1 MIRNILG
8 LLLLITS
15 LSAQSEDM
23 TPWPFDGLEGVSGTF
38 TSETQGPSGDTL
50 RSSGRFS
57 SLKPDHYLWDIQTP
71 DSQMLVVNSTGFWQ
85 VDRDLDVVILR
96 DVPSSAQL
104 PLSKIWLDEAELT
117 AFSKEVTEGS
127 MEAISAF
134 ELRVVSPTLLEM
146 RLVDPLGRETRF
158 QLTIESTVAP
168 AREAFDVRVPP
179 NVDFFDERSVK
190 PTPNAEAFK

>member
-1 MIRNILG
+1 MIRNIVG

-15 LSAQSEDM
+15 LSAQSDA
-23 TPWPFDGLEGVSGTF
+23 TIPWPFEGLEGVSGTF
-38 TSETQGPSGDTL
+38 SSETEGPSGDTL

-71 DSQMLVVNSTGFWQ
+71 DSQMLVVNPTGFWQ

-104 PLSKIWLDEAELT
+104 PLAKIWLDEAELT
-117 AFSKEVTEGS
+117 AFSSEVAEGS

-134 ELRVVSPTLLEM
+134 ELTVVSPALLEM
-146 RLVDPLGRETRF
+146 RLADPLGRETRF
-158 QLTIESTVAP
+158 QLTIESTIAP
-168 AREAFDVRVPP
+168 TLEVFDVRVPP
-179 NVDFFDERSVK
+179 DVDFFDERSVK
-190 PTPNAEAFK
+190 STPNAEALK

>member
-1 MIRNILG
+1 MTRNVLA

-15 LSAQSEDM
+15 LSVQSDET
-23 TPWPFDGLEGVSGTF
+23 TPWPFDGLVGVSGTF
-38 TSETQGPSGDTL
+38 TSETKGRLGDTL

-71 DSQMLVVNSTGFWQ
+71 DSQMLVVNATGFWQ
-85 VDRDLDVVILR
+85 VDRDLDVIILR
-96 DVPSSAQL
+96 DVPSSTQL
-104 PLSKIWLDEAELT
+104 QLAKIWLTEAELT
-117 AFSKEVTEGS
+117 AFSNEVAEGS

-146 RLVDPLGRETRF
+146 RLADPLGRETRF

-168 AREAFDVRVPP
+168 TREEFDVEVSPD
-179 NVDFFDERSVK
+179 VDFFDERSVK
-190 PTPNAEAFK
+190 AISNAETLK